1 MINLTE
7 SIENR
12 WGRKDTFWSGLTI
25 SLRNELKNSDLVKR
39 TGVIALLG
47 LAYGCFADI
56 TGISVPCPVRYLTG
70 VLCPGCGITT
80 PLLIVFC
87 YYGVIAS
94 HSRVSFLVN
103 RFLMPLYLVA
113 LLAFGI
119 YRNI

>member
-47 LAYGCFADI
+47 YFC
-56 TGISVPCPVRYLTG
+56 SVPC
-70 VLCPGCGITT
+70 
-80 PLLIVFC
+80 
-87 YYGVIAS
+87 
-94 HSRVSFLVN
+94 
-103 RFLMPLYLVA
+103 
-113 LLAFGI
+113 
-119 YRNI
+119 